1 MAIKVTDNNVLSLTN
16 QDYDSIMLEILK
28 TRREIMPEYTDETDT
43 DFGNLILSYVGMLFD
58 ILSWKVDFSVNEAI
72 PLLAKTKKAI

>member
-58 ILSWKVDFSVNEAI
+58 ILSWKVDFFVNEAI
-72 PLLAKTKKAI
+72 PFFAKTKKV